1 MHRNSCFN
9 KFMKISYLNIKK
21 KITSSNLEENFQKN
35 PPKSTN
41 INVLLNRV
49 KLDQKNESIKKIYFS
64 AVASAGLLVFGFI
77 IF

>member
-1 MHRNSCFN
+1 
-9 KFMKISYLNIKK
+9 MKISYLNIKK